1 MRPITA
7 DSIKRDTAMNS
18 REAIRHLRAI
28 REKIDKENA
37 IENTQL
43 VGALDFA
50 IETLKRAPDYRK
62 IGSKG
67 GSVTATKYGR
77 KQMKEWGKLGGR
89 PPKRKAGT

>member
-1 MRPITA
+1 
-7 DSIKRDTAMNS
+7 MNS
-18 REAIRHLRAI
+18 RQAIRHLRSI
-28 REKIDKENA
+28 RKKTEKENT
-37 IENTQL
+37 IGTGKW

-67 GSVTATKYGR
+67 GSVTARKYGR